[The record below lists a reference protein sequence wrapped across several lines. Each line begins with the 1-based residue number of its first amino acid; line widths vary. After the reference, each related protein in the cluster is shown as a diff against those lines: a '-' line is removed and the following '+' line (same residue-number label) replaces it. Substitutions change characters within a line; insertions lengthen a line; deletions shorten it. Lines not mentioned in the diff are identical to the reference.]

1 MAHSVHCDGHLPRLC
16 PCEARRG
23 RGLAGGVEG
32 TPDTEAGPSFED
44 GPARRR
50 YGDSAPP
57 VTEAGA
63 GA

>member
-1 MAHSVHCDGHLPRLC
+1 MKETCSIIVPIRKRGGAA
-16 PCEARRG
+16 ARR
-23 RGLAGGVEG
+23 AEG
-32 TPDTEAGPSFED
+32 TPDPEAGPSFED

-50 YGDSAPP
+50 YGDSTPP